1 MEEQTYNVVLAR
13 RQNKAFFF
21 ALGWVLAGAAV
32 LAVGIYALL
41 SGVFSASEENAGV
54 EYFFIVFG
62 ALLLAWG
69 VVMFVLVVRVPAV
82 VAEDRGERLLFC
94 GREYPVSEI
103 AGAQYRVTYTSRL
116 FTEPYGTLVL
126 QLAGGQSVKCR
137 YVASVAGAAERINA
151 LAAAAKA
158 EDAPQA

>member
-21 ALGWVLAGAAV
+21 ALGWFLAGAAV

-69 VVMFVLVVRVPAV
+69 VVMFVIVVRVPKV
-82 VAEDRGERLLFC
+82 VAVQSGDKLLFC
-94 GREYPVSEI
+94 GKEYSLKEI
-103 AGAQYRVTYTSRL
+103 VRADYRPTYTARL
-116 FTEPYGTLVL
+116 FTEAYGTLTITL
-126 QLAGGQSVKCR
+126 LNGQSVKCQ
-137 YVASVAGAAERINA
+137 YVAAIESAAAKINA
-151 LAAAAKA
+151 LIEQAKA
-158 EDAPQA
+158 EKEA